1 MNGIGSDWQYHDD
14 RATSLSGTVAA
25 IATDLVTVNLQ
36 SLDTQSATRLEF
48 AG

>member
-25 IATDLVTVNLQ
+25 IAQGLLARQ
-36 SLDTQSATRLEF
+36 SSR
-48 AG
+48 GY